1 MKEDFQKCLVS
12 PIGFKGYAVP
22 ADRLETA
29 VPFLFEG
36 QEFVLRHGSVLIAA
50 ITSCT
55 NTSNPRYPWMRSS
68 QLWMRSSQVWM
79 RSSQV
84 WMRSSQVVDEI

>member
-55 NTSNPRYPWMRSS
+55 NTSNPR
-68 QLWMRSSQVWM
+68 
-79 RSSQV
+79 
-84 WMRSSQVVDEI
+84 